1 MNKSIIEI
9 FLDLEIG
16 NIKNVRVKAKPKWIA
31 LAGNPLNIPISNI
44 KGKGEAYQ
52 SWNKVQIIAIATT
65 TFKCKPVRFLVG
77 DKSSLILFSI
87 LVLMFWFILEKIHYY
102 KKKAQ
107 EILGLFNLIKYLD
120 YINPASL

>member
-1 MNKSIIEI
+1 MIEI

-52 SWNKVQIIAIATT
+52 SWNKVQIIAIAATV
-65 TFKCKPVRFLVG
+65 FKCNPLRFLVG

-87 LVLMFWFILEKIHYY
+87 SVLIFWFILKKIPYY

-107 EILGLFNLIKYLD
+107 KILGLFNLIMYLD